1 MIRENLKD
9 YNSTKQSVITIGT
22 FDGVHIGHKKIINQL
37 TSISSKNNLI
47 SILLSFFPHPKMVLQ
62 NDKELKLINTIQE
75 KEGLLNSL
83 NLDYLIIKEFT
94 KEFSRLSAL
103 EFVRDIL
110 VNKLNAKHIIIGYDH
125 HFGRNRTA
133 NIEQLKE
140 FGELYDFKVTE
151 ILAQDID
158 DIAISSTKIRKALI
172 NGEITLANKFLG
184 YNFFFSGN
192 VVHGNN
198 IGKTISFP
206 TANIKIDAPYKLVPK
221 NGVYIVKT
229 TIENQITFGMMNIGY
244 NPTFNGKQKSIEIHF
259 INFNKNIYDK
269 TLTIEMILRIR
280 NEIKFNT
287 VDDLKKQLEQDKL
300 STLNYIKSL
309 NIWYQIK
316 YD

>member
-1 MIRENLKD
+1 M
-9 YNSTKQSVITIGT
+9 ITIGT

-62 NDKELKLINTIQE
+62 NDNELKLINTIQE
-75 KEGLLNSL
+75 KESLLNSL

-229 TIENQITFGMMNIGY
+229 TIDNQITFGMMNIGY

-309 NIWYQIK
+309 NI
-316 YD
+316 

>member
-1 MIRENLKD
+1 LIRENLKD
-9 YNSTKQSVITIGT
+9 YNSTKPSMITIGT

-83 NLDYLIIKEFT
+83 NLDYLIIKEVT

-158 DIAISSTKIRKALI
+158 DIAISSTKIRKSLI

-229 TIENQITFGMMNIGY
+229 IIDNQITFGMMNIGY

-259 INFNKNIYDK
+259 MNFNKNIYDK

-280 NEIKFNT
+280 NEIKFNS

-309 NIWYQIK
+309 NI
-316 YD
+316 

>member
-1 MIRENLKD
+1 LIRENLQD
-9 YNSTKQSVITIGT
+9 YNSTKPSVVTIGT
-22 FDGVHIGHKKIINQL
+22 FDGVHIGHTKIINQL
-37 TSISSKNNLI
+37 ITISLKNNLT

-62 NDKELKLINTIQE
+62 NDNELKLINTIQE
-75 KEGLLNSL
+75 KEELLHSL

-172 NGEITLANKFLG
+172 NGEIKLANKFLG
-184 YNFFFSGN
+184 YNFFFNGD

-206 TANIKIDAPYKLVPK
+206 TANIKVDQPYKLIPK

-229 TIENQITFGMMNIGY
+229 IIDNQTTFGMMNIGY
-244 NPTFNGKQKSIEIHF
+244 NPTFNRKQKSIEIHF
-259 INFNKNIYDK
+259 LNFNKNIYHK
-269 TLTIEMILRIR
+269 NLTIEMIMRIR
-280 NEIKFNT
+280 NEIKFNS
-287 VDDLKKQLEQDKL
+287 VEDLKKQLEQDKL

-309 NIWYQIK
+309 NI
-316 YD
+316 

>member
-1 MIRENLKD
+1 MIRENLQD
-9 YNSTKQSVITIGT
+9 YNSTKPSVITIGT
-22 FDGVHIGHKKIINQL
+22 FDGVHIGHTKIINQL
-37 TSISSKNNLI
+37 TTLSLKNNLI

-62 NDKELKLINTIQE
+62 NDNELKLINTIQE

-172 NGEITLANKFLG
+172 NGEIKLANKFLG
-184 YNFFFSGN
+184 YNFFFSGD

-206 TANIKIDAPYKLVPK
+206 TANIKVNQPYKLIPK

-229 TIENQITFGMMNIGY
+229 IIDNQTTFGMMNIGY

-259 INFNKNIYDK
+259 LNFTKNIYHK
-269 TLTIEMILRIR
+269 NLTIEMIMRIR
-280 NEIKFNT
+280 NEIKFNS
-287 VDDLKKQLEQDKL
+287 VEDLKKQLEQDKL

-309 NIWYQIK
+309 NI
-316 YD
+316 

>member
-1 MIRENLKD
+1 MIRENLQD
-9 YNSTKQSVITIGT
+9 YNSTKPSVITIGT
-22 FDGVHIGHKKIINQL
+22 FDGVHIGHTKIINQL
-37 TSISSKNNLI
+37 TTISLKNNLI

-62 NDKELKLINTIQE
+62 NDNELKLINTIQE

-172 NGEITLANKFLG
+172 NGEIKLANKFLG
-184 YNFFFSGN
+184 YNFFFSGD

-206 TANIKIDAPYKLVPK
+206 TANIKVDQPYKLIPK

-229 TIENQITFGMMNIGY
+229 IIDNQTTFGMMNIGY

-259 INFNKNIYDK
+259 LNFNKNIYHK
-269 TLTIEMILRIR
+269 NLTIEMIMRIR
-280 NEIKFNT
+280 NEIKFNS
-287 VDDLKKQLEQDKL
+287 VEDLKKQLEQDKL

-309 NIWYQIK
+309 NI
-316 YD
+316 

>member
-9 YNSTKQSVITIGT
+9 YNSTKPSVITIGT

-62 NDKELKLINTIQE
+62 NDNELKLINTIQE
-75 KEGLLNSL
+75 KESLLNSL
-83 NLDYLIIKEFT
+83 NLDYLIIKKFT

-172 NGEITLANKFLG
+172 NGEIRLANKFLG
-184 YNFFFSGN
+184 YNFFFSGD

-206 TANIKIDAPYKLVPK
+206 TANIKIDTPYKLVPK

-229 TIENQITFGMMNIGY
+229 IIDNQITFGMMNIGY

-259 INFNKNIYDK
+259 INFNKNIYHK
-269 TLTIEMILRIR
+269 NLTIEMISRIR

-287 VDDLKKQLEQDKL
+287 VEDLKKQLEQDKL

-309 NIWYQIK
+309 NI
-316 YD
+316 

>member
-9 YNSTKQSVITIGT
+9 YNSTKPSVITIGT

-62 NDKELKLINTIQE
+62 NDNELKLINTIQE

-83 NLDYLIIKEFT
+83 NLDYLIIKKFT

-172 NGEITLANKFLG
+172 NGEIRLANKFLG
-184 YNFFFSGN
+184 YNFFFSGD

-229 TIENQITFGMMNIGY
+229 IIDNQITFGMMNIGY
-244 NPTFNGKQKSIEIHF
+244 NPTFNGKQKSIEVHF
-259 INFNKNIYDK
+259 INFNKNIYHK
-269 TLTIEMILRIR
+269 NLTIEMISRIR

-287 VDDLKKQLEQDKL
+287 VEDLKKQLEQDKL

-309 NIWYQIK
+309 NI
-316 YD
+316 

>member
-9 YNSTKQSVITIGT
+9 YNSTKPSVITIGT

-62 NDKELKLINTIQE
+62 NDNELKLINTIQE
-75 KEGLLNSL
+75 KESLLNSL

-158 DIAISSTKIRKALI
+158 DIAISSTKIRKSLI
-172 NGEITLANKFLG
+172 NGEIRLANKFLG

-229 TIENQITFGMMNIGY
+229 IIDNQITFGMMNIGY

-259 INFNKNIYDK
+259 MNFNKNIYDK

-280 NEIKFNT
+280 NEIKFNS

-309 NIWYQIK
+309 NI
-316 YD
+316 

>member
-1 MIRENLKD
+1 LIRENLKD
-9 YNSTKQSVITIGT
+9 YNSTKPSVITIGT

-309 NIWYQIK
+309 NI
-316 YD
+316 

>member
-9 YNSTKQSVITIGT
+9 YNSTKPSVITIGT

-62 NDKELKLINTIQE
+62 NDNELKLINTIQE
-75 KEGLLNSL
+75 KESLLNSL

-172 NGEITLANKFLG
+172 NGEIRLANKFLG
-184 YNFFFSGN
+184 YNFFFSGD

-206 TANIKIDAPYKLVPK
+206 TANIKIDTPYKLVPK

-229 TIENQITFGMMNIGY
+229 IIDNQITFGMMNIGY

-259 INFNKNIYDK
+259 INFNKNIYHK
-269 TLTIEMILRIR
+269 NLTIEMISRIR

-287 VDDLKKQLEQDKL
+287 VEDLKKQLEQDKL

-309 NIWYQIK
+309 NI
-316 YD
+316 

>member
-1 MIRENLKD
+1 MIRENLQD
-9 YNSTKQSVITIGT
+9 YNSTKPSVVTIGT
-22 FDGVHIGHKKIINQL
+22 FDGVHIGHTKIINQL
-37 TSISSKNNLI
+37 TTNSKKNNLT

-62 NDKELKLINTIQE
+62 NDNELKLINTIQE

-151 ILAQDID
+151 ISAQDID

-172 NGEITLANKFLG
+172 NGEIKLANKFLG
-184 YNFFFSGN
+184 YNFFFSGD

-206 TANIKIDAPYKLVPK
+206 TANIKVDQPYKLIPK

-229 TIENQITFGMMNIGY
+229 IIDNQTTFGMMNIGY
-244 NPTFNGKQKSIEIHF
+244 NPTFDGKQKSIEIHF
-259 INFNKNIYDK
+259 LNFNKNIYHK
-269 TLTIEMILRIR
+269 NLTIEMIMRIR
-280 NEIKFNT
+280 NEIRFNS
-287 VDDLKKQLEQDKL
+287 VDDLKKQLGQDKL
-300 STLNYIKSL
+300 STLNYINSL
-309 NIWYQIK
+309 NI
-316 YD
+316 

>member
-1 MIRENLKD
+1 MIRENLQD
-9 YNSTKQSVITIGT
+9 YNSTKPSVITIGT
-22 FDGVHIGHKKIINQL
+22 FDGVHIGHTKIINQL
-37 TSISSKNNLI
+37 TTISLKNNLI

-62 NDKELKLINTIQE
+62 NDNELKLINTIQE

-103 EFVRDIL
+103 EFVRNIL

-172 NGEITLANKFLG
+172 NGEIKLANKFLG
-184 YNFFFSGN
+184 YNFFFSGD

-206 TANIKIDAPYKLVPK
+206 TANIKVDQPYKLIPK

-229 TIENQITFGMMNIGY
+229 IIDNQTTFGMMNIGY

-259 INFNKNIYDK
+259 LNFTKNIYHK
-269 TLTIEMILRIR
+269 NLTIEMIMRIR
-280 NEIKFNT
+280 NEIKFNS
-287 VDDLKKQLEQDKL
+287 VEDLKKQLEQDKL

-309 NIWYQIK
+309 NI
-316 YD
+316 

>member
-1 MIRENLKD
+1 LIRENLQD
-9 YNSTKQSVITIGT
+9 YNSTKPSVITIGT
-22 FDGVHIGHKKIINQL
+22 FDGVHIGHTKIINQL
-37 TSISSKNNLI
+37 TTISLKNNLT

-62 NDKELKLINTIQE
+62 NDNELKLINTIQE

-172 NGEITLANKFLG
+172 NGEIKLANKFLG
-184 YNFFFSGN
+184 YNFFFSGD

-206 TANIKIDAPYKLVPK
+206 TANIKVDQPYKLIPK

-229 TIENQITFGMMNIGY
+229 IIDNQTTFGMMNIGY

-259 INFNKNIYDK
+259 LNFTKNIYHK
-269 TLTIEMILRIR
+269 NLTIEMIMRIR
-280 NEIKFNT
+280 NEIKFNS
-287 VDDLKKQLEQDKL
+287 VEDLKKQLEKDKL

-309 NIWYQIK
+309 NI
-316 YD
+316 

>member
-1 MIRENLKD
+1 MIRENLQD
-9 YNSTKQSVITIGT
+9 YNSTKPSVVTIGT
-22 FDGVHIGHKKIINQL
+22 FDGVHIGHTKIINQL
-37 TSISSKNNLI
+37 TTISLKNNLT

-62 NDKELKLINTIQE
+62 NDNELKLINTIQE

-151 ILAQDID
+151 ISAQDID

-172 NGEITLANKFLG
+172 NGEIKLANKFLG
-184 YNFFFSGN
+184 YNFFFSGD

-206 TANIKIDAPYKLVPK
+206 TANIKVDQPYKLIPK

-229 TIENQITFGMMNIGY
+229 IIDNQTTFGMMNIGY
-244 NPTFNGKQKSIEIHF
+244 NPTFDGKQKSIEIHF
-259 INFNKNIYDK
+259 LNFNKNIYHK
-269 TLTIEMILRIR
+269 NLTIEMIMRIR
-280 NEIKFNT
+280 NEIRFNS
-287 VDDLKKQLEQDKL
+287 VEDLKKQLEQDKL

-309 NIWYQIK
+309 NI
-316 YD
+316 

>member
-1 MIRENLKD
+1 MITKDLKD
-9 YNSTKQSVITIGT
+9 YNSNSPSIITIGT

-37 TSISSKNNLI
+37 TSTSSKEQLT

-62 NDKELKLINTIQE
+62 NDRELKLINTITE
-75 KEGLLNSL
+75 KEELLNNL
-83 NLDYLIIKEFT
+83 DLDYLIIKEFT

-140 FGELYDFKVTE
+140 FGLLYDFKVTE
-151 ILAQDID
+151 ILAQDIN

-172 NGEITLANKFLG
+172 NGEIQLANKFLG
-184 YNFFFSGN
+184 YDYFFNGN
-192 VVHGNN
+192 IVHGNS

-206 TANIKIDAPYKLVPK
+206 TANIEVHESYKLVPK

-229 TIENQITFGMMNIGY
+229 FIDKKLIFGMMNIGF
-244 NPTFNGKQKSIEIHF
+244 NPTFDGTKQSIEIHF
-259 INFNKNIYDK
+259 LNFNKNIYNQN
-269 TLTIEMILRIR
+269 LTIYMISRIR
-280 NEIKFNT
+280 DEKKFNS
-287 VDDLKKQLEQDKL
+287 VEDLKTQLELDKV
-300 STLNYIKSL
+300 STLSYIESL
-309 NIWYQIK
+309 NI
-316 YD
+316 

>member
-9 YNSTKQSVITIGT
+9 YNSTKPSVITIGT

-229 TIENQITFGMMNIGY
+229 TIDNQITYGMMNIGY

-309 NIWYQIK
+309 NI
-316 YD
+316 

>member
-1 MIRENLKD
+1 MIRENLQD
-9 YNSTKQSVITIGT
+9 YNSTKPSVITIGT
-22 FDGVHIGHKKIINQL
+22 FDGVHIGHTKIINQL
-37 TSISSKNNLI
+37 ITISLKNNLT

-62 NDKELKLINTIQE
+62 NDNELKLINTIQE

-172 NGEITLANKFLG
+172 NGEIKLANKFLG
-184 YNFFFSGN
+184 YNFFFNGD

-206 TANIKIDAPYKLVPK
+206 TANIKVDQPYKLIPK

-229 TIENQITFGMMNIGY
+229 IIDNQTTFGMMNIGY
-244 NPTFNGKQKSIEIHF
+244 NPTFNRKQKSIEIHF
-259 INFNKNIYDK
+259 LNFNKNIYHK
-269 TLTIEMILRIR
+269 NLTIEMIMRIR
-280 NEIKFNT
+280 NEIKFNS
-287 VDDLKKQLEQDKL
+287 VEDLKKQLEQDKL

-309 NIWYQIK
+309 NI
-316 YD
+316 

>member
-1 MIRENLKD
+1 MIRENLQD
-9 YNSTKQSVITIGT
+9 YNSTKPSVVTIGT
-22 FDGVHIGHKKIINQL
+22 FDGVHIGHTKIINQL
-37 TSISSKNNLI
+37 TTISLKNNLT

-62 NDKELKLINTIQE
+62 NDNELKLINTIQE

-172 NGEITLANKFLG
+172 NGEIKLANKFLG
-184 YNFFFSGN
+184 YNFFFSGD

-206 TANIKIDAPYKLVPK
+206 TANIKVDQPYKLIPK

-229 TIENQITFGMMNIGY
+229 IIDNQTTFGMMNIGY
-244 NPTFNGKQKSIEIHF
+244 NPTFDGKQKSIEIHF
-259 INFNKNIYDK
+259 LNFNKNIYHK
-269 TLTIEMILRIR
+269 NLTIEMIMRIR
-280 NEIKFNT
+280 NEIRFNS
-287 VDDLKKQLEQDKL
+287 VDDLKKQLGQDKL
-300 STLNYIKSL
+300 STLNYINSL
-309 NIWYQIK
+309 NI
-316 YD
+316 

>member
-1 MIRENLKD
+1 MIRENLQD
-9 YNSTKQSVITIGT
+9 YNSTKPSVVTIGT
-22 FDGVHIGHKKIINQL
+22 FDGVHIGHTKIINQL
-37 TSISSKNNLI
+37 ITISLKNNLT

-62 NDKELKLINTIQE
+62 NDNELKLINTIQE

-94 KEFSRLSAL
+94 KDFSRLSAL

-172 NGEITLANKFLG
+172 NGEIKLANKFLG
-184 YNFFFSGN
+184 YNFFFNGD

-206 TANIKIDAPYKLVPK
+206 TANIKVDQPYKLIPK

-229 TIENQITFGMMNIGY
+229 IIDNQTTFGMMNIGY
-244 NPTFNGKQKSIEIHF
+244 NPTFNRKQKSIEIHF
-259 INFNKNIYDK
+259 LNFNKNIYHK
-269 TLTIEMILRIR
+269 NLTIEMIMRIR
-280 NEIKFNT
+280 NEIKFNS
-287 VDDLKKQLEQDKL
+287 VEDLKKQLEKDKL
-300 STLNYIKSL
+300 STLNYIESL
-309 NIWYQIK
+309 NI
-316 YD
+316 

>member
-1 MIRENLKD
+1 MIRENLQD
-9 YNSTKQSVITIGT
+9 YNSTKPSVITIGT
-22 FDGVHIGHKKIINQL
+22 FDGVHIGHTKIINQL
-37 TSISSKNNLI
+37 ITISLKNNLT

-62 NDKELKLINTIQE
+62 NDNELKLINTIQE

-172 NGEITLANKFLG
+172 NGEIKLANKFLG
-184 YNFFFSGN
+184 YNFFFSGD

-206 TANIKIDAPYKLVPK
+206 TANIKVDQPYKLIPK

-229 TIENQITFGMMNIGY
+229 IIDNQTTFGMMNIGY

-259 INFNKNIYDK
+259 LNFTKNIYHK
-269 TLTIEMILRIR
+269 NLTIEMIMRIR
-280 NEIKFNT
+280 NEIKFNS
-287 VDDLKKQLEQDKL
+287 VEDLKKQLEQDKL

-309 NIWYQIK
+309 NI
-316 YD
+316 

>member
-1 MIRENLKD
+1 LIRENLKD
-9 YNSTKQSVITIGT
+9 YNSTKPSMITIGT

-158 DIAISSTKIRKALI
+158 DIAISSTKIRKSLI

-229 TIENQITFGMMNIGY
+229 IIDNQITFGMMNIGY

-259 INFNKNIYDK
+259 MNFNKNIYDK

-280 NEIKFNT
+280 NEIKFNS

-309 NIWYQIK
+309 NI
-316 YD
+316 

>member
-1 MIRENLKD
+1 LIRENLKD
-9 YNSTKQSVITIGT
+9 YNSTKPSVITIGT

-158 DIAISSTKIRKALI
+158 DIAISSTKIRKSLI
-172 NGEITLANKFLG
+172 NGEIRLANKFLG

-229 TIENQITFGMMNIGY
+229 IIDNQITFGMMNIGY

-259 INFNKNIYDK
+259 MNFNKNIYDK

-280 NEIKFNT
+280 NEIKFNS

-309 NIWYQIK
+309 NI
-316 YD
+316 

>member
-1 MIRENLKD
+1 MIRENLQD
-9 YNSTKQSVITIGT
+9 YNSTKPSVVTIGT
-22 FDGVHIGHKKIINQL
+22 FDGVHIGHTKIINQL
-37 TSISSKNNLI
+37 TTISLKNNLK

-62 NDKELKLINTIQE
+62 NDNELKLINTIQE

-83 NLDYLIIKEFT
+83 NLDYLLIKEFT

-151 ILAQDID
+151 ISAQDID

-172 NGEITLANKFLG
+172 NGEIKLANKFLG
-184 YNFFFSGN
+184 YNFFFSGD

-206 TANIKIDAPYKLVPK
+206 TANIKVDQPYKLIPK

-229 TIENQITFGMMNIGY
+229 IIDNQTTFGMMNIGY
-244 NPTFNGKQKSIEIHF
+244 NPTFDGKQKSIEIHF
-259 INFNKNIYDK
+259 LNFNKNIYHK
-269 TLTIEMILRIR
+269 NLTIEMIMRIR
-280 NEIKFNT
+280 NEIRFNS
-287 VDDLKKQLEQDKL
+287 VDDLKKQLGQDKL
-300 STLNYIKSL
+300 STLNYINSL
-309 NIWYQIK
+309 NI
-316 YD
+316 

>member
-1 MIRENLKD
+1 
-9 YNSTKQSVITIGT
+9 
-22 FDGVHIGHKKIINQL
+22 
-37 TSISSKNNLI
+37 
-47 SILLSFFPHPKMVLQ
+47 MVLQ
-62 NDKELKLINTIQE
+62 NDNELKLINTIQE

-172 NGEITLANKFLG
+172 NGEIKLANKFLG
-184 YNFFFSGN
+184 YNFFFNGD

-206 TANIKIDAPYKLVPK
+206 TANIKVDQPYKLIPK

-229 TIENQITFGMMNIGY
+229 IIDNQTTFGMMNIGY
-244 NPTFNGKQKSIEIHF
+244 NPTFNRKQKSIEIHF
-259 INFNKNIYDK
+259 LNFNKNIYHK
-269 TLTIEMILRIR
+269 NLTIEMIMRIR
-280 NEIKFNT
+280 NEIKFNS
-287 VDDLKKQLEQDKL
+287 VEDLKKQLEQDKL

-309 NIWYQIK
+309 NI
-316 YD
+316 

>member
-9 YNSTKQSVITIGT
+9 YNSTKPSVITIGT

-62 NDKELKLINTIQE
+62 NDNELKLINTIQE
-75 KEGLLNSL
+75 KESLLNSL

-172 NGEITLANKFLG
+172 NGEIRLANKFLG
-184 YNFFFSGN
+184 YNFFFSGD
-192 VVHGNN
+192 VIHGNN

-206 TANIKIDAPYKLVPK
+206 TANIKIDTPYKLVPK

-229 TIENQITFGMMNIGY
+229 IIDNQITFGMMNIGY

-259 INFNKNIYDK
+259 INFNKNIYHK
-269 TLTIEMILRIR
+269 NLTIEMISRIR

-287 VDDLKKQLEQDKL
+287 VEDLKKQLEQDKL

-309 NIWYQIK
+309 NI
-316 YD
+316 

>member
-9 YNSTKQSVITIGT
+9 YNSTKPSVITIGT

-62 NDKELKLINTIQE
+62 NDNEIKLINTIQE
-75 KEGLLNSL
+75 KESLLNSL

-158 DIAISSTKIRKALI
+158 DIAISSTKIRKALRSGKI
-172 NGEITLANKFLG
+172 RLANKFLG

-206 TANIKIDAPYKLVPK
+206 TANIKIDTPYKLVPK

-229 TIENQITFGMMNIGY
+229 IIDNQITFGMMNIGY

-259 INFNKNIYDK
+259 INFNKNIYHK
-269 TLTIEMILRIR
+269 NLTIEMISRIR

-287 VDDLKKQLEQDKL
+287 VEDLKKQLEQDKL

-309 NIWYQIK
+309 NI
-316 YD
+316 

>member
-9 YNSTKQSVITIGT
+9 YNSTKPSVITIGT

-103 EFVRDIL
+103 EFVRDVL

-158 DIAISSTKIRKALI
+158 DIAISSTKIRKSLI

-229 TIENQITFGMMNIGY
+229 IIDNQNTFGMMNIGY

-280 NEIKFNT
+280 NEIKFNS

-309 NIWYQIK
+309 NI
-316 YD
+316 

>member
-9 YNSTKQSVITIGT
+9 YNSTKPSVITIGT

-62 NDKELKLINTIQE
+62 NDNELKLINTIQE

-83 NLDYLIIKEFT
+83 NLDYLIIKDFT

-140 FGELYDFKVTE
+140 LGELYDFKVTE

-229 TIENQITFGMMNIGY
+229 TIDNQITYGIMNIGY

-309 NIWYQIK
+309 NI
-316 YD
+316 

>member
-1 MIRENLKD
+1 LIRENLQD
-9 YNSTKQSVITIGT
+9 YNSTKPSVITIGT
-22 FDGVHIGHKKIINQL
+22 FDGVHIGHTKIINQL
-37 TSISSKNNLI
+37 ITISLKNNLT

-62 NDKELKLINTIQE
+62 NDNELKLINTIQE

-94 KEFSRLSAL
+94 KDFSRLSAL

-172 NGEITLANKFLG
+172 NGEIKLANKFLG
-184 YNFFFSGN
+184 YNFFFSGD

-206 TANIKIDAPYKLVPK
+206 TANIKVDQPYKLIPK

-229 TIENQITFGMMNIGY
+229 IIDNQTTFGMMNIGY

-259 INFNKNIYDK
+259 LNFNKNIYHK
-269 TLTIEMILRIR
+269 NLTIEMIMRIR
-280 NEIKFNT
+280 NEIKFNS
-287 VDDLKKQLEQDKL
+287 VEDLKKQLEQDKL

-309 NIWYQIK
+309 NI
-316 YD
+316 

>member
-1 MIRENLKD
+1 M
-9 YNSTKQSVITIGT
+9 ITIGT

-62 NDKELKLINTIQE
+62 NDNELKLINTIQE
-75 KEGLLNSL
+75 KESLLNSL

-172 NGEITLANKFLG
+172 NGEIRLANKFLG
-184 YNFFFSGN
+184 YNFFFSGD
-192 VVHGNN
+192 VIHGNN

-206 TANIKIDAPYKLVPK
+206 TANIKIDTPYKLVPK

-229 TIENQITFGMMNIGY
+229 IIDNQITFGMMNIGY

-259 INFNKNIYDK
+259 INFNKNIYHK
-269 TLTIEMILRIR
+269 NLTIEMISRIR

-287 VDDLKKQLEQDKL
+287 VEDLKKQLEQDKL

-309 NIWYQIK
+309 NI
-316 YD
+316 

>member
-9 YNSTKQSVITIGT
+9 YNSTKPSVITIGT

-62 NDKELKLINTIQE
+62 NDNELKLINTIQE
-75 KEGLLNSL
+75 KESLLNSL

-172 NGEITLANKFLG
+172 NGEIRLANKFLG
-184 YNFFFSGN
+184 YNFFFSGD
-192 VVHGNN
+192 VIHGNN

-206 TANIKIDAPYKLVPK
+206 TANIKIDTPYKLVPK

-229 TIENQITFGMMNIGY
+229 IIDNQITFGMMNIGY

-259 INFNKNIYDK
+259 INFNKNIYHK
-269 TLTIEMILRIR
+269 NLTIEMISRIR

-287 VDDLKKQLEQDKL
+287 VEYLKKQLEQDKL

-309 NIWYQIK
+309 NI
-316 YD
+316 